1 MERLQ
6 NIMVNGMG
14 DVHGGSYNRVTMSG
28 MGKVTGD
35 VEANAIMLNGS
46 GTLDGD
52 VTVREL
58 TVNGNGK
65 VNGTLAAH
73 ELENN
78 GNLAVNGG
86 AEVGD
91 LRNRG
96 RLHVMGNV
104 TGRDVATYG
113 SLTVGGDVQA
123 GSFKS
128 RGMFEIGGNLH
139 AKEVDV
145 EVAGVSNLKEI
156 VGEHVR
162 VARMTTG
169 WSGVM
174 KLLSAF
180 FPKFEDN
187 LLRANRIEGTTLML
201 EQVQADKVSG
211 RYVKIGPNCRIQR
224 VEYTDQLIIDPN
236 SIVLEQVKVDPETK
250 PEEPILLP

>member
-6 NIMVNGMG
+6 SITINGMG
-14 DVHGGSYNRVTMSG
+14 DVQGGSYNRVTISG
-28 MGKVTGD
+28 MGKVNGGL
-35 VEANAIMLNGS
+35 EANVVMLNGS
-46 GTLDGD
+46 GTLEGD
-52 VTVREL
+52 VTAREL

-65 VNGTLAAH
+65 VKGALEAH

-78 GNLAVNGG
+78 GRLTVNGD

-96 RLHVMGNV
+96 RLHVLGNV
-104 TGRDVATYG
+104 TGLDVATYG
-113 SLTVGGDVQA
+113 SLTVGGDVEA
-123 GSFKS
+123 RSFKS

-139 AKEVDV
+139 AQDVDLEVT
-145 EVAGVSNLKEI
+145 GVSRLNEI

-162 VARMTTG
+162 VALLISG
-169 WSGVM
+169 LPGVM

-187 LLRANRIEGTTLML
+187 QLRVNRIAGTTLML

-211 RYVKIGPNCRIQR
+211 RYVKIGPNCRIQQ
-224 VEYTDQLIIDPN
+224 VEYTDQLIVDPK
-236 SIVLEQVKVDPETK
+236 SIVAEQVKVDPDMK

>member
-6 NIMVNGMG
+6 NITINGLG
-14 DVHGGSYNRVTMSG
+14 DVHGGSYNRVTISG
-28 MGKVTGD
+28 MGKVIGD
-35 VEANAIMLNGS
+35 VEANVIMLNGT

-52 VTVREL
+52 VTAREL
-58 TVNGNGK
+58 TVNGHGK
-65 VNGTLAAH
+65 VNSTLAAH

-78 GNLAVNGG
+78 GKLSVNGN

-96 RLHVMGNV
+96 RLHVFGNM

-113 SLTVGGDVQA
+113 SLTVDGGVEA

-139 AKEVDV
+139 AQDVDL
-145 EVAGVSNLKEI
+145 EVAGISRLNEI

-162 VARMTTG
+162 VALLTKG
-169 WSGVM
+169 LPGVM

-224 VEYTDQLIIDPN
+224 VEYTEQLIVDPN
-236 SIVLEQVKVDPETK
+236 SVVVEQVKVDPATK
-250 PEEPILLP
+250 PDEPILLP